1 MVELRVGSNEKKP
14 LMAFFL
20 QPFPSS
26 IYKKD
31 DDMVFN
37 PVLKINETN
46 QGVPLFTMARSSS
59 PPTSCSTPGHTIK
72 GGFTPSGKYKTAKYV
87 PSKTDKRAGK

>member
-1 MVELRVGSNEKKP
+1 MEELRTGSNEKKP

-46 QGVPLFTMARSSS
+46 QGVPLFTMARSAK
-59 PPTSCSTPGHTIK
+59 PPTSCLTPGHTIK
-72 GGFTPSGKYKTAKYV
+72 GGYTPSGKYRPSKSV
-87 PSKTDKRAGK
+87 PGKTDKRAGK

>member
-1 MVELRVGSNEKKP
+1 MEELRVGSNEKKP

-26 IYKKD
+26 IYQKD

-37 PVLKINETN
+37 PVLKINETP
-46 QGVPLFTMARSSS
+46 QGVPLFTMARSSH
-59 PPTSCSTPGHTIK
+59 PPTSCTTPGHTVK
-72 GGFTPSGKYKTAKYV
+72 SGFTPSGKYK
-87 PSKTDKRAGK
+87 PSKYMPSKMDKRAGK

>member
-1 MVELRVGSNEKKP
+1 MEELRTGLNEKKP

-20 QPFPSS
+20 QSFPSS
-26 IYKKD
+26 IYQKD

-46 QGVPLFTMARSSS
+46 QGVPLFTMARSST
-59 PPTSCSTPGHTIK
+59 PPTTCLTPGHMIK
-72 GGFTPSGKYKTAKYV
+72 AGYTKSGKYHGSKYM
-87 PSKTDKRAGK
+87 PGKTDKRAGK

>member
-1 MVELRVGSNEKKP
+1 MEIMNTGLYGKKP

-26 IYKKD
+26 IYQKD

-37 PVLKINETN
+37 PVLKINETP
-46 QGVPLFTMARSSS
+46 QGVPLFTMARTAH
-59 PPTSCSTPGHTIK
+59 PPTSCHTPGHTIK
-72 GGFTPSGKYKTAKYV
+72 SGYTPSGKWRPSKYV
-87 PSKTDKRAGK
+87 AGKTDKRAGK

>member
-1 MVELRVGSNEKKP
+1 MEELNTVSNEKKP

-37 PVLKINETN
+37 PILKINENT
-46 QGVPLFTMARSSS
+46 QGVPLFTMARSST
-59 PPTSCSTPGHTIK
+59 PPTSCHTPGHTIK
-72 GGFTPSGKYKTAKYV
+72 SGYTPSGKYKPSKYA
-87 PSKTDKRAGK
+87 PGKTDKRAGK

>member
-1 MVELRVGSNEKKP
+1 MKTLNTETIGKKP

-26 IYKKD
+26 IYQKD

-37 PVLKINETN
+37 PVLKINETPK
-46 QGVPLFTMARSSS
+46 GVPLFTMARMSL
-59 PPTSCSTPGHTIK
+59 PPTSCNTPGHMVKAGYTS
-72 GGFTPSGKYKTAKYV
+72 SGKWRPARAV
-87 PSKTDKRAGK
+87 PRKSDKRAGK

>member
-1 MVELRVGSNEKKP
+1 MEELRTVSNEKKP

-26 IYKKD
+26 IYQKD

-46 QGVPLFTMARSSS
+46 QGVPLFTMARSAKPS
-59 PPTSCSTPGHTIK
+59 TSCSTPGHTIK
-72 GGFTPSGKYKTAKYV
+72 AGYTKSNKWKPAKYV
-87 PSKTDKRAGK
+87 PGKMDKRAGK

>member
-1 MVELRVGSNEKKP
+1 MEGLRTGSNEKKP

-26 IYKKD
+26 IYQKD

-46 QGVPLFTMARSSS
+46 QCVPLFAMARSAK
-59 PPTSCSTPGHTIK
+59 PPTSCNTPGHTIK
-72 GGFTPSGKYKTAKYV
+72 SGYTPSGKYKPSKYV
-87 PSKTDKRAGK
+87 PGKMDKRAGR